1 MLANPRKDHS
11 IPLFFGNQATAE
23 LNEIVN
29 EQLHEMFLI
38 LRKRYFYFS
47 YLDEKYE
54 QSKFPTKK
62 SYCFKFLFTNLT
74 GNKVIYKDGKSS
86 QTAQNYWLFKS
97 VISLIFNKRHT
108 GKAEY
113 VEYMVTCSCTKAIH
127 VNLC

>member
-1 MLANPRKDHS
+1 MLANARKDHS
-11 IPLFFGNQATAE
+11 ISLFFGNQATTE

-47 YLDEKYE
+47 DLGEKYE
-54 QSKFPTKK
+54 QSKFLTKK
-62 SYCFKFLFTNLT
+62 RNCFEFLLTNLT
-74 GNKVIYKDGKSS
+74 GNEVIYKDRKSS

-97 VISLIFNKRHT
+97 VFSLIFNKRHT

-113 VEYMVTCSCTKAIH
+113 MVTCSWPKAIQ